1 MSKFHALRVAN
12 RADETRD
19 AVVVT
24 FDVAPEQREAF
35 HFMQGQHLT
44 LRSHIDGEEIRRSY
58 SICSAPHEEK
68 LRIAIKR
75 VQDGL
80 FSTWANENLK
90 PGHFVE
96 CMEPSG
102 HFHVPLDPESNR
114 HHIAFAVGSGITPV
128 LSIIKTTLSKEPL
141 SRFTLVYGN
150 RSSSAVIF
158 KEELEDL
165 KDRYL
170 DRVNLVFILS
180 REHQDIELFNGR
192 IDRAKCDQLL
202 RRWIDPADID
212 VAYICGPQSMME
224 EVSASLESAG
234 VAKERIKMEL
244 FGSVE
249 TRGPRE
255 AKVSATSADQQC
267 KVTVIQDGRRR
278 EFSVEKNRYTL
289 LEAALEQGIEL
300 PYSCKG
306 GVCSTCRCKKITGEV
321 EMDANFALED
331 YEVARGFILTCQ
343 SYPLSSEVML
353 DFDQES

>member
-1 MSKFHALRVAN
+1 MSRFHPLRVASCKG
-12 RADETRD
+12 ETRD
-19 AVVVT
+19 AVVIT
-24 FDVAPEQREAF
+24 FDIPEEQRAAF
-35 HFMQGQHLT
+35 CFIQGQHLT
-44 LRSHIDGEEIRRSY
+44 LRTQFDGEELRRSY
-58 SICSAPHEEK
+58 SICSAPHEGQ

-80 FSTWANENLK
+80 FSTWANQNLK
-90 PGHFVE
+90 PGDIIE
-96 CMEPSG
+96 CMRPSG
-102 HFHVPLDPESNR
+102 HFHVPLEPEAER
-114 HHIAFAVGSGITPV
+114 HHVAFVAGSGITPV
-128 LSIIKTTLSKEPL
+128 LSIIKTTLVAEPK

-150 RSSSAVIF
+150 RSSSSVIF

-170 DRVNLVFILS
+170 ERFNLVFILS

-202 RRWIDPADID
+202 RHWIDPEDID

-224 EVSASLESAG
+224 DVSTSLQTRG

-244 FGSVE
+244 FDATHSRVAR
-249 TRGPRE
+249 TR
-255 AKVSATSADQQC
+255 ATASIAADQGC
-267 KVTVIQDGRRR
+267 RVTVIQDGRKR
-278 EFSVEKNRYTL
+278 EFTVEKKQHTL

-306 GVCSTCRCKKITGEV
+306 GVCSTCRCKLIAGEV
-321 EMDANFALED
+321 EMDVNFALED
-331 YEVARGFILTCQ
+331 YEIARGFILTCQ
-343 SYPLSSEVML
+343 SYPLTNELIL